1 MQKFIR
7 KILVRFGIVFSLV
20 TALGVNGTL
29 VFGDSANSATA
40 PAVATG
46 PAATPAAME
55 PGSKNSVLLFHF
67 LAGMEGYL
75 GGYMFEDGTTVVFK
89 PSGGAYQRIDTEK
102 TGKVFSFILD
112 PYDYA
117 QMLGRSKVFELKQG
131 MVAYTGCYGQNIYW
145 YVYREHAMK
154 GIPVIASLLSGGINY
169 QKGYL
174 VRVRPVDASV
184 DFAMSSIPGK
194 DKIVKIPVT
203 GAKSFSLIR
212 NGDGYIETVIDSF
225 DNPVPLTVTEPY
237 TFIQKTILDDTSW
250 TIIPPVLEKAG
261 IELSAEQI
269 KKIMALMK

>member
-1 MQKFIR
+1 MKKFIR
-7 KILVRFGIVFSLV
+7 KALVGFGIVFSLV
-20 TALGVNGTL
+20 TALGVSGTL
-29 VFGDSANSATA
+29 VFGDSANSTTAPSVATA
-40 PAVATG
+40 PAAI
-46 PAATPAAME
+46 E
-55 PGSKNSVLLFHF
+55 PGNKNSVLLFHF

-154 GIPVIASLLSGGINY
+154 GIPVIASPSNMAINY

-174 VRVRPVDASV
+174 VRVRSVDASV

-203 GAKSFSLIR
+203 GAKSFSFIR
-212 NGDGYIETVIDSF
+212 NGDGYIETVTDSF
-225 DNPVPLTVTEPY
+225 DNPVPVSVVEPY
-237 TFIQKTILDDTSW
+237 TVIEKDSLDNTW
-250 TIIPPVLEKAG
+250 TIITPILEKAG

>member
-1 MQKFIR
+1 MKKFIR
-7 KILVRFGIVFSLV
+7 KALVGFGFVFSLV
-20 TALGVNGTL
+20 TALGASGTL
-29 VFGDSANSATA
+29 VFGVSANSATA

-112 PYDYA
+112 PHDYA

-131 MVAYTGCYGQNIYW
+131 MVAYTGCEGQNIKW
-145 YVYREHAMK
+145 YVYREHSMK
-154 GIPVIASLLSGGINY
+154 GIPVIASPSNMAINY

-174 VRVRPVDASV
+174 VRVRSVDASV
-184 DFAMSSIPGK
+184 DFEMSSMPGK

-203 GAKSFSLIR
+203 GAKSFSFIR
-212 NGDGYIETVIDSF
+212 NGDGYIETVTDSF
-225 DNPVPLTVTEPY
+225 DNPVPVSVVEPY
-237 TFIQKTILDDTSW
+237 T
-250 TIIPPVLEKAG
+250 V
-261 IELSAEQI
+261 I
-269 KKIMALMK
+269 KKIFSTTHGQLFLRS